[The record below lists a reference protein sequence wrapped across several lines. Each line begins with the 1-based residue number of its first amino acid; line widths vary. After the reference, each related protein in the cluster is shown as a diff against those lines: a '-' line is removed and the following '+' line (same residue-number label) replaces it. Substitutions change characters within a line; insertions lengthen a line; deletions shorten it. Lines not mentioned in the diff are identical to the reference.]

1 MGLVDAFK
9 ANVIESPVSANGSK
23 FDRILTSELLKR
35 LEFVIQ
41 MIHLVEIDQCPGL
54 NLGAASWAGT

>member
-35 LEFVIQ
+35 LEFVI
-41 MIHLVEIDQCPGL
+41 
-54 NLGAASWAGT
+54 